1 MAVSGD
7 LVGKGKKAGWRD
19 NCYNCGLRS
28 TSRGLPADEGDL
40 VPLATIFF
48 VFKVVDSPPT
58 LGLWEITEEIL
69 VIGGRTR
76 LVDDDL
82 GIFFVDF
89 IGDVPVSVTKL
100 ESLELGET
108 FIVDGYARCL
118 EIRVRMGWWDNRRQ
132 RWRLAMVRFEDQLGD
147 EQKMVVVFA

>member
-1 MAVSGD
+1 MGE
-7 LVGKGKKAGWRD
+7 GEKAGRRD
-19 NCYNCGLRS
+19 DYYNCGLRS

-40 VPLATIFF
+40 VPLSTILL

-69 VIGGRTR
+69 VIPGRTR

-89 IGDVPVSVTKL
+89 IGDVLVFVTKL

-108 FIVDGYARCL
+108 FIVDAYARCL
-118 EIRVRMGWWDNRRQ
+118 EIRVRMGWWDDRRQ
-132 RWRLAMVRFEDQLGD
+132 G
-147 EQKMVVVFA
+147 